1 MTMGRYGEPLP
12 LGSDEIPYSKGV
24 MARALI
30 AAGVPAEG
38 AYRMA
43 RRMELDLAERG
54 EASAGPERLLG
65 IAQEVLGEEAGGRAA
80 ERLRRLADLQSI
92 DVPLIILIGG
102 TTGSGKST
110 VAVEVARRLGITRV
124 ASTDL
129 IRQTMR
135 AFFSPEF
142 MPSIHYSSF
151 EAGQVV
157 GDEVTGEPTVAGF
170 VDQCRHVCVGAEA
183 AMRRAITE
191 NWSMVLEGVHVVPG
205 LLPVELDRALIVQV
219 VVEVRDI
226 ELHRLNFHVRD
237 AATGGV
243 RGVKK
248 YIDHL
253 DEIRRIQ
260 SYVTMKAL
268 REQIPVIDNVDLE
281 RTIVQILEVIL
292 DVADRSATRSRGA
305 SDATRTDD

>member
-1 MTMGRYGEPLP
+1 MTMGRYGEPFP
-12 LGSDEIPYSKGV
+12 FGSDEIPYSKGV

-80 ERLRRLADLQSI
+80 ERLRRLADLQSV

-151 EAGQVV
+151 EAGQAV
-157 GDEVTGEPTVAGF
+157 GDEVTGDPAIAGF

-183 AMRRAITE
+183 AIRRAITE
-191 NWSMVLEGVHVVPG
+191 NWSMVLEGVHIVPG
-205 LLPVELDRALIVQV
+205 LLPVELDRALVVQV
-219 VVEVRDI
+219 VVEVREL
-226 ELHRLNFHVRD
+226 ELHRLNFQVRD

-243 RGVKK
+243 RGVEK
-248 YIDHL
+248 YLDRL

-260 SYVTMKAL
+260 TYVTTRAG
-268 REQIPVIDNVDLE
+268 REQVPVVDNVNVE
-281 RTIVQILEVIL
+281 RTVVQILEIIL
-292 DVADRSATRSRGA
+292 DAAGRSATCR
-305 SDATRTDD
+305 DAPRA

>member
-12 LGSDEIPYSKGV
+12 FGSDEIPYSKGV

-80 ERLRRLADLQSI
+80 ERLRRLADLQSV

-151 EAGQVV
+151 EAGQAV
-157 GDEVTGEPTVAGF
+157 GDEVTGDPAIAGF

-183 AMRRAITE
+183 AIRRAITE
-191 NWSMVLEGVHVVPG
+191 NWSMVLEGVHIVPG
-205 LLPVELDRALIVQV
+205 LLPVELDRALVVQV
-219 VVEVRDI
+219 VVEVREL
-226 ELHRLNFHVRD
+226 ELHRLNFQVRD

-243 RGVKK
+243 RGVEK
-248 YIDHL
+248 YLDRL

-260 SYVTMKAL
+260 TYVTTRAG
-268 REQIPVIDNVDLE
+268 REQVPVVDNVNVE
-281 RTIVQILEVIL
+281 RTVVQILEIIL
-292 DVADRSATRSRGA
+292 DAAGRSATCR
-305 SDATRTDD
+305 DAPRP